1 MMHYGKISKLGHA
14 KKIHAF
20 WLPLLLFVLNEK
32 KGGSLDTRDQAAYEG
47 MAKTSLKILTSHGSI
62 KNMEQETKLQTSPIN
77 AFLLWS
83 SKNHVMMDPPGL
95 SLVQGAGLQRRED
108 YSGEL
113 GETKR
118 QWMEKKTNKKKKKK
132 QGGDGGRSPVGD
144 LTRAADAFLFLRAF
158 DSKHGYFS
166 LPYLRL
172 SWSDGIGSM

>member
-1 MMHYGKISKLGHA
+1 MMHHGKISKLGHA

-20 WLPLLLFVLNEK
+20 WLPLLFLLNEK
-32 KGGSLDTRDQAAYEG
+32 KGGSLDTRDQSAYEG

-95 SLVQGAGLQRRED
+95 SLVTGAGLQRRED

-113 GETKR
+113 GE
-118 QWMEKKTNKKKKKK
+118 
-132 QGGDGGRSPVGD
+132 
-144 LTRAADAFLFLRAF
+144 
-158 DSKHGYFS
+158 
-166 LPYLRL
+166 
-172 SWSDGIGSM
+172 